1 MKKRIALLVLC
12 AMLLTACGTTPQTG
26 GPTVAATTAP
36 LAQFLEALCENTDI
50 RVDLVI
56 SEPVSCLHDYSLTVG
71 QMRTIGA
78 ADCLFLSGAGLEE
91 FMADA
96 LSQAKATVDCSQNLD
111 LLELD
116 GESDPHIWLAPKNAE
131 VMAKN
136 AADGLTALYPQYG
149 DTFRKNLAAL
159 IARLE
164 DLQQYGEDAL
174 KDLSCRELITF
185 HDGFAYFAG
194 AFDLTILASIEEESG
209 SEASA
214 KSLAEISTLVESHNI
229 PVVFMEAN
237 GSTAGAEAIARET
250 GCGLSTLSTG
260 LGGGDYFDILRQNID
275 AVKEALA

>member
-1 MKKRIALLVLC
+1 MKKWIALLALC
-12 AMLLTACGTTPQTG
+12 ALLLTGCGTAPQNN
-26 GPTVAATTAP
+26 GPAVAATTAP

-50 RVDLVI
+50 QVDLVI

-71 QMRTIGA
+71 QMRTIGS

-96 LSQAKATVDCSQNLD
+96 LAQAKATVDCSQGLE

-116 GESDPHIWLAPKNAE
+116 GEPDPHIWLAPKNAE

-136 AADGLTALYPQYG
+136 AAEGLEALYPQYG
-149 DTFRKNLAAL
+149 DTFQENLTAL
-159 IARLE
+159 TARLE
-164 DLQQYGEDAL
+164 GLQQYGEERL

-185 HDGFAYFAG
+185 HDGFAYFAQ
-194 AFDLTILASIEEESG
+194 AFDLRILASIEEESG

-214 KSLAEISTLVESHNI
+214 KSLAEISTLVTSHNI
-229 PVVFMEAN
+229 PVVFTEAN

-275 AVKEALA
+275 AIKEALA

>member
-71 QMRTIGA
+71 QMRTIGS

-237 GSTAGAEAIARET
+237 AGAEAIARET

>member
-250 GCGLSTLSTG
+250 RCGLSTLSTG
-260 LGGGDYFDILRQNID
+260 LGGSDYFDILRQNID

>member
-1 MKKRIALLVLC
+1 MKKWIVLLALCVL
-12 AMLLTACGTTPQTG
+12 LLTACGTAPRNS

-36 LAQFLEALCENTDI
+36 LAQFLETLCENTD
-50 RVDLVI
+50 VQVELVI

-71 QMRTIGA
+71 QMRTIGS

-96 LSQAKATVDCSQNLD
+96 LSQAKATVDCSQGLD

-116 GESDPHIWLAPKNAE
+116 GESDPHVWLAPLNAE

-136 AADGLTALYPQYG
+136 AADGLAALYPQYS
-149 DTFRKNLAAL
+149 DTFQGNLATL
-159 IARLE
+159 TDRLE
-164 DLQQYGEDAL
+164 GLQQYGEENL

-214 KSLAEISTLVESHNI
+214 KSLAEISTLVETHSI
-229 PVVFMEAN
+229 PVVFTEVN

-260 LGGGDYFDILRQNID
+260 LGGGDYFEIMRQNID

>member
-71 QMRTIGA
+71 QMRTIGS

>member
-214 KSLAEISTLVESHNI
+214 KSLAEISTLLESHNI

>member
-71 QMRTIGA
+71 QMRTIGS

-116 GESDPHIWLAPKNAE
+116 GESDPHIWLAPKSAE

>member
-1 MKKRIALLVLC
+1 MKKWIALLALC
-12 AMLLTACGTTPQTG
+12 ALLLTACGTAPNQD

-50 RVDLVI
+50 QVELVI

-96 LSQAKATVDCSQNLD
+96 LSEAKAAVDCSQGID

-116 GESDPHIWLAPKNAE
+116 GESDPHIWLAPENAK

-136 AADGLTALYPQYG
+136 AADGLTALYPQYR
-149 DTFRKNLAAL
+149 DAFAENLTAL
-159 IARLE
+159 TARLE
-164 DLQQYGEDAL
+164 EVQQYGQDAL

-185 HDGFAYFAG
+185 HDGFAYFAK

-214 KSLAEISTLVESHNI
+214 KSLAEISTLVETHSI
-229 PVVFMEAN
+229 PVVFTEAN

>member
-250 GCGLSTLSTG
+250 GCGLSTLFTG

>member
-56 SEPVSCLHDYSLTVG
+56 SETVSCLHDYSLTVG
-71 QMRTIGA
+71 QMRTIGS

>member
-1 MKKRIALLVLC
+1 MKKWIALLALC
-12 AMLLTACGTTPQTG
+12 ALLLTACGTAPQDTG
-26 GPTVAATTAP
+26 PAVAATTAP
-36 LAQFLEALCENTDI
+36 LAQFLDALCENTDI
-50 RVDLVI
+50 QVDLVI

-71 QMRTIGA
+71 QMRIVGS
-78 ADCLFLSGAGLEE
+78 ADCLFVSGAGLEE

-96 LSQAKATVDCSQNLD
+96 LSQAKATVDCSQDLE

-116 GESDPHIWLAPKNAE
+116 GEPDPHIWLAPKNAE

-136 AADGLTALYPQYG
+136 AADGLAALYPQYS
-149 DTFRKNLAAL
+149 DTFRENLTAL
-159 IARLE
+159 TARLE
-164 DLQQYGEDAL
+164 DLQQYGEENL

-185 HDGFAYFAG
+185 HDGFAYFAQ

-214 KSLAEISTLVESHNI
+214 KSLAEISTLVQTHNI
-229 PVVFMEAN
+229 PVVFTETN

-260 LGGGDYFDILRQNID
+260 LGGGDYFDTLRQNID
-275 AVKEALA
+275 AVKEALS

>member
-12 AMLLTACGTTPQTG
+12 AMLLTACGTAPPTG

-50 RVDLVI
+50 QVDLVI

-149 DTFRKNLAAL
+149 DTFQKNLAAL

-194 AFDLTILASIEEESG
+194 AFNLTILASIEEESG

-229 PVVFMEAN
+229 PVVFTEAN

>member
-71 QMRTIGA
+71 QMRTIGS

-96 LSQAKATVDCSQNLD
+96 LSQAKATVDCSQNLE
-111 LLELD
+111 LWELD

>member
-71 QMRTIGA
+71 QMRTIGS
-78 ADCLFLSGAGLEE
+78 ADFLFLSGAGLEE

>member
-71 QMRTIGA
+71 QMRTIGS

-149 DTFRKNLAAL
+149 DTFPKNLAAL

>member
-71 QMRTIGA
+71 QMRTIGS

-91 FMADA
+91 FMVDA